1 MMLKYLLQF
10 NVNADI
16 SEAEEINE
24 LLNSEIDINDRIMIQ
39 EQINNSRKAYRK
51 LIVLFDN
58 LQNDLFE
65 NENKLNKLMRNVYL
79 NCDNRVDAS
88 KIMQTDPEI
97 IAVKE
102 AIEALKMSM
111 KTVSNHMDLVKSDLR
126 ILNSAMYNKNI

>member
-1 MMLKYLLQF
+1 MLKYLLQF

-24 LLNSEIDINDRIMIQ
+24 LLNNEIDINDRIMIQ

-51 LIVLFDN
+51 LILLFDN
-58 LQNDLFE
+58 LQNDLFD

-102 AIEALKMSM
+102 TIEAIKMSM
-111 KTVSNHMDLVKSDLR
+111 KTVSSHMDLVKSDLR

>member
-1 MMLKYLLQF
+1 MLKYLLQF
-10 NVNADI
+10 DVNADI

-24 LLNSEIDINDRIMIQ
+24 LLNNEIDINDRIMIQ

-111 KTVSNHMDLVKSDLR
+111 KTVSNHMDLVKSDLS

>member
-1 MMLKYLLQF
+1 MLKYLLQF

-65 NENKLNKLMRNVYL
+65 NENKLNRLMRNVYL

-88 KIMQTDPEI
+88 KIIQTDPEI